1 LSYICLKKEEAMAY
15 VIFIKMDGIT
25 GESTDAKHRGEIDV
39 LSWSWGVTLSSSTH
53 VGGAGGAG
61 KAIPADLKF
70 SHRIDL
76 ASPSLIKACASGR
89 HIKEAVVSVQKT
101 GAAPF
106 EFLTIK
112 LSDVTVKSV
121 EPVVNTLEN
130 NATEIVGLDFSRME
144 FEYRQDL
151 KPGATSKVLWDVAAN
166 KVT

>member
-1 LSYICLKKEEAMAY
+1 MAY

-39 LSWSWGVTLSSSTH
+39 LSWSWGVTISSSTH
-53 VGGAGGAG
+53 VGGAAVAG

-70 SHRIDL
+70 FHRIDL
-76 ASPSLIKACASGR
+76 ATPSLIKACASGR
-89 HIKEAVVSVQKT
+89 HIKEAVVTVQKA

-112 LSDVTVKSV
+112 LSEVTVESV
-121 EPVVNTLEN
+121 EPGVNTLEN
-130 NATEIVGLDFSRME
+130 NATEIVGLAFSRME